1 MSLRFTLREPMRALL
16 TAALAATLTLI
27 IVLHPKDAF
36 NASLE
41 GLRLWWDV
49 VFPALLPFFIASEIL
64 MALGVVH
71 FMGALLEPLMQPLF
85 HVPGV
90 GGFVIAMGLASG
102 YPIGAKITSQL
113 RRKNMLDGV
122 EAERLISFTNTADPL
137 FMVGAVAVGMF
148 KDQALGGIIVAAH
161 YLSSL
166 LLGLIMRFHGP
177 YRPRREVL
185 PYRTLAQYFRHAVDE
200 LYRARQADGRP
211 LGQLL
216 GDAIRESVNTLLLI
230 GGFIILFSVL
240 VRMLTLTGWA
250 ALFTAPLGALL
261 RLCGFQS
268 DLLPGLLGGTL
279 EITLGCHLVA
289 SAAAPLLD
297 RLMLV
302 GAVIAWS
309 GLSVHGQV
317 AALISST
324 DIRYWPYLL
333 ARLLHA
339 ALAAA
344 LTLFLSPALAT
355 LAPSLEP
362 WPPSS
367 TAALP
372 LPLAVAVRVQAALA
386 SCLLLLALAAAAALF
401 GQLRRRIVISL

>member
-1 MSLRFTLREPMRALL
+1 MSPRPALREPVRALL
-16 TAALAATLTLI
+16 TATVAALLTLI
-27 IVLHPKDAF
+27 IVLHPKEAF

-41 GLRLWWDV
+41 GLHLWWDV

-102 YPIGAKITSQL
+102 YPIGAKISSQL
-113 RRKNMLDGV
+113 RRKKMLDGV

-148 KDQALGGIIVAAH
+148 KDPAVGRIIVSAH

-177 YRPRREVL
+177 HHPRKEVL
-185 PYRTLAQYFRHAVDE
+185 PYRNIAEYFRHAVDE
-200 LYRARQADGRP
+200 LYRARRADGRP

-216 GDAIRESVNTLLLI
+216 GDSIRESVNTLLLI

-240 VRMLTLTGWA
+240 VRMLILTGWA
-250 ALFTAPLGALL
+250 ALLTAPLGAILQL
-261 RLCGFQS
+261 FGFHR

-289 SAAAPLLD
+289 SSAAPLLD
-297 RLMLV
+297 RLMLA
-302 GAVIAWS
+302 GAIIAWS

-317 AALISST
+317 AALISPT

-333 ARLLHA
+333 ARILHA
-339 ALAAA
+339 VLAAA
-344 LTLFLSPALAT
+344 VTFFLSPALAAI
-355 LAPSLEP
+355 APSVSP
-362 WPPSS
+362 WLSGAP
-367 TAALP
+367 AAWP
-372 LPLAVAVRVQAALA
+372 LPLATAVRAQAAFT
-386 SCLLLLALAAAAALF
+386 SCLFLLALAVATVLW
-401 GQLRRRIVISL
+401 GLLRRRIVISL